1 MARTGNIAVAGDFR
15 ALKVTGPV
23 TLNGPSTIND
33 AVTYNSTTTFNG
45 PATFNSTTAFNGPA
59 TFNSTTTMNS
69 TSSFR
74 ILTLIPDTSTATGV
88 KGDIAVEHGNTGT
101 ATFLYACVSTNKW
114 VRTTFNASQTF
125 N

>member
-1 MARTGNIAVAGDFR
+1 MARTGNIAITGDFR
-15 ALKVTGPV
+15 SLKVTGPV
-23 TLNGPSTIND
+23 QFNGPSTIND
-33 AVTYNSTTTFNG
+33 AVTIDAATTINGVMTVNSTSTFNG
-45 PATFNSTTAFNGPA
+45 PATFASTTI
-59 TFNSTTTMNS
+59 MNS
-69 TSSFR
+69 TGSFR
-74 ILTLIPDTSTATGV
+74 ILTLIPDTSTSTGV